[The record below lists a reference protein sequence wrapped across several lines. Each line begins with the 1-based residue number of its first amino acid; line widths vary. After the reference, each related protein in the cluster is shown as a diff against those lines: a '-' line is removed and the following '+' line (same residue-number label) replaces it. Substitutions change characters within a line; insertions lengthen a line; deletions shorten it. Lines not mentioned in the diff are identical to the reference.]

1 MDFNSATD
9 GGQDVISSND
19 FRNGVT
25 IEIDGQVFSVIEF
38 QHVKPGKGSAFVR
51 TKLRNVKTGAVVER
65 TFNAGEKMPRAHVE
79 RHEMQ
84 YLYANGDE
92 YSFMDTETFE
102 QVSLTATE
110 LGDALHFLKENMNIA
125 LLQFQGTTI
134 GVDLPNSVELEV
146 VETDPGLRGD
156 TATGGTK
163 PAKLE
168 TGYVVRVPLFIE
180 NGDKLIIDTRS
191 GEYLSRA

>member
-1 MDFNSATD
+1 
-9 GGQDVISSND
+9 VISSND

-25 IEIDGQVFSVIEF
+25 IELDGQVFSVIEF

-65 TFNAGEKMPRAHVE
+65 TFNAGEKLPRAHLD

-84 YLYANGDE
+84 FLYVNGDE
-92 YSFMDTETFE
+92 YTFMDTETFE
-102 QVSLTATE
+102 QVTLTAE
-110 LGDALHFLKENMNIA
+110 QLGDALHFLKENMTIGMM
-125 LLQFQGTTI
+125 QYQGSLI
-134 GVDLPNSVELEV
+134 GVDLPNSVELKV
-146 VETDPGLRGD
+146 IETDPGLKGD
-156 TATGGTK
+156 TATGGQK

-180 NGDKLIIDTRS
+180 VGDVLIVDTRS